1 MAKNKPAANEALKS
15 QLEGGGILYLLKS
28 LKPYFIVFIA
38 SMCGMIIEI
47 VAARILAPSIGVSLY
62 TWTSIIGIVLAGIS
76 IGNYL
81 GGRLADRFP
90 KPTTLGFILLA
101 GGIFSL
107 IVLPLLKVL
116 PEAVQT
122 LSFIPQIII
131 LTTAMFFLP
140 CLILGMVSPV
150 VIKLR
155 LQNLAQ
161 TGNVVGKIY
170 AVSTAGGIFGTF
182 ITGFVLIQWM
192 GTRAIILLVA
202 VLLVCMALAFGKL
215 WRAKTATLVCLVLL
229 LGIGGLAIPA
239 KVTGT
244 DIVIESNYNTIR
256 VSDNV
261 QADQPVK
268 VLELDGLVH
277 SYISLQD
284 PTFLAYD
291 YLKVIADI
299 ATYTAQQNPNMRALF
314 IGGGGYT
321 MPKYLEKKYPQST
334 LEVIEIDPEVT
345 RVDFAYL
352 GLSPDTHIV
361 TFNEDAR
368 QAVKKLPEGQY
379 DMVFG
384 DAYKNY
390 SIPYQLTTHEFN
402 QQVKGL
408 LKSNGIYVAN
418 LIDKLHSGKFLRAYV
433 NTVRQTFPYV
443 YLIPGNT
450 AWEDDS
456 RATHLVVCSMQPLAS
471 TALSEASAR
480 AGFAPPVITP
490 KDTLA
495 SWLNEQDNIFLTDD
509 YAPVDNLLAALYLEQ
524 AHFIAA
530 GEHNNAGVALM
541 NQGKLKEAISKY
553 DRAILINPDL
563 AAAYDNRGLAYFRLN
578 QFQRAVQ
585 DFNETIRLDSHNA
598 LPYNN
603 RGLAYLHLDQFQRAI
618 QDLDEAIR
626 LDSNLAQAYNNR
638 GLAYYYLDQFQ
649 RAVQDYSTSIRL
661 DTNITNAY
669 VNRALAYT
677 RLNMDTKAQQDFDQA
692 VKLGYDPVSL
702 KADIEKV
709 KKER

>member
-192 GTRAIILLVA
+192 GTRAIILLVS

-215 WRAKTATLVCLVLL
+215 WRAKAATLACLVLL

-443 YLIPGNT
+443 YLIPESAT
-450 AWEDDS
+450 WEDDS
-456 RATHLVVCSMQPLAS
+456 RLTHVVVCSMQPLS
-471 TALSEASAR
+471 PTALSEASVR

-509 YAPVDNLLAALYLEQ
+509 YAPVDNFVAALYLEQ
-524 AHFIAA
+524 AQLIA
-530 GEHNNAGVALM
+530 HRSHLNAGVALA
-541 NQGKLKEAISKY
+541 NQGKLKEAIAEY
-553 DRAILINPDL
+553 DQAILL
-563 AAAYDNRGLAYFRLN
+563 APNLAS
-578 QFQRAVQ
+578 
-585 DFNETIRLDSHNA
+585 T
-598 LPYNN
+598 YNN
-603 RGLAYLHLDQFQRAI
+603 RGLAYLHL
-618 QDLDEAIR
+618 
-626 LDSNLAQAYNNR
+626 
-638 GLAYYYLDQFQ
+638 GQFQ
-649 RAVQDYSTSIRL
+649 RAVQDFAKAIRLSPNIAPPYTNRGLAYLYLNQFQLTIEDCSASIRL
-661 DTNITNAY
+661 DSKFADAY
-669 VNRALAYT
+669 VNRSLAYT
-677 RLNMDTKAQQDFDQA
+677 LLNMDTKAQQDFDQA

-702 KADIEKV
+702 KADIEKA
-709 KKER
+709 KKQR

>member
-1 MAKNKPAANEALKS
+1 MAKRKTANNKALKS
-15 QLEGGGILYLLKS
+15 QIESGGMLYLVKS
-28 LKPYFIVFIA
+28 LKPYLIVFIA

-90 KPTTLGFILLA
+90 SPTTLGFILLA
-101 GGIFSL
+101 SGIFSL
-107 IVLPLLKVL
+107 FVLPLLKVL
-116 PEAVQT
+116 PDAVRT

-131 LTTAMFFLP
+131 LTTALFFLP
-140 CLILGMVSPV
+140 SLILGMVSPT

-202 VLLVCMALAFGKL
+202 VLLVCMALAFGNL
-215 WRAKTATLVCLVLL
+215 WRAKAATLACIVLL
-229 LGIGGLAIPA
+229 LILGGLAIPA
-239 KVTGT
+239 KVTGS

-256 VSDNV
+256 VSDRV
-261 QADQPVK
+261 EAQQPVK

-291 YLKVIADI
+291 YLKVIADM
-299 ATYTAQQNPNMRALF
+299 ATYTAQQNPNLRALF

-321 MPKYLEKKYPQST
+321 MPKYLENKYPQST

-345 RVDFAYL
+345 RVDFEYL

-361 TFNEDAR
+361 TYNEDAR
-368 QAVKKLPEGQY
+368 QTVKKLPEGQY
-379 DMVFG
+379 DMIFG

-390 SIPYQLTTHEFN
+390 SIPYQLTTYEFN

-408 LKSNGIYVAN
+408 LKSNGIYITN

-433 NTVRQTFPYV
+433 NTVQQTFSYV
-443 YLIPGNT
+443 YLIPGST
-450 AWEDDS
+450 TWEDDN
-456 RATHLVVCSMQPLAS
+456 RLTHVIVCSMQPLSS
-471 TALSEASAR
+471 TALNEASAR
-480 AGFAPPVITP
+480 AGFATPVIASE
-490 KDTLA
+490 DTLT
-495 SWLNEQDNIFLTDD
+495 SWLKSQDNFFLTDD
-509 YAPVDNLLAALYLEQ
+509 YAPVDNFVADLYLEQ
-524 AHFIAA
+524 AHLVAVRVHFD
-530 GEHNNAGVALM
+530 AGVELV
-541 NQGKLKEAISKY
+541 NQGKFKEAIAEF
-553 DRAILINPDL
+553 DRAIQI
-563 AAAYDNRGLAYFRLN
+563 
-578 QFQRAVQ
+578 
-585 DFNETIRLDSHNA
+585 
-598 LPYNN
+598 
-603 RGLAYLHLDQFQRAI
+603 
-618 QDLDEAIR
+618 
-626 LDSNLAQAYNNR
+626 DSNYTPAYNNR
-638 GLAYYYLDQFQ
+638 GLAYYKLQQSQLAIQDFGEAIRLDSNFAIAYDNRGLVYIQIGQYQ
-649 RAVQDYSTSIRL
+649 RAVQDFTEAIRI
-661 DTNITNAY
+661 DSNITDAY

-677 RLNMDTKAQQDFDQA
+677 RLNIDTKAQQDFDQA

-702 KADIEKV
+702 KAAIEKA